1 MHRIFSIGLRLY
13 DALESVIVLQRL
25 RSCRDIIIIIIIIIH
40 AGTLT
45 WIVTYV
51 FVCKYRVSLYVV
63 LAIASDVFVFGHL
76 HLLQC
81 YGVYYRC
88 NSMRNDYNYLSTIL
102 TSCY

>member
-1 MHRIFSIGLRLY
+1 MHCIFSIGLRLY

-25 RSCRDIIIIIIIIIH
+25 RSCRDIIIIIIFYTIFTIIIIIIIIIIIH

-76 HLLQC
+76 HLL
-81 YGVYYRC
+81 
-88 NSMRNDYNYLSTIL
+88 
-102 TSCY
+102 